1 MQKYYMHFSACIKYY
16 MVLQRYYK
24 SKRDLWTRFVDTNSC
39 QALNAKFMKTLV
51 PKPNHLISLITFV
64 LMIFFGCS
72 EDAEPDDPQP
82 EPNPVSIDANEI
94 VEALNFRNSTVIA
107 GTLPATVKTA
117 DLKIDTDTIFWAEG
131 ITNRIRILKPIGQHI
146 GTFHAQVADADSY
159 IEAEFEIEDETDTIV
174 FMNVD
179 LDLTGLEPPF
189 FFNIR
194 IVPLDDSGLPIDE
207 FDLPVNVEALTD
219 GDCDFAYGD
228 IWEWIYTVGSN
239 NFFTAPMLPA
249 TQDGTLI
256 GCCSDTG
263 NSYYEPSCANP
274 ANNFRKEVHYHNAFV
289 VEREFLKFFESGL
302 VAGELR
308 QYTQNINPSKTDFC
322 GGVAGYNQRNVYN
335 AVGGTI
341 TVNQSNCTLI
351 INEYEGLTE
360 GGFPLPFYA
369 GAGPDVEYKVLSRH
383 FLREKRNGGEG
394 SLERMYERR
403 TEFFEWF
410 D

>member
-1 MQKYYMHFSACIKYY
+1 VTYELGLRS
-16 MVLQRYYK
+16 
-24 SKRDLWTRFVDTNSC
+24 TNSC
-39 QALNAKFMKTLV
+39 QALNANFMKTQV
-51 PKPNHLISLITFV
+51 PKSNHLISLIIFV
-64 LMIFFGCS
+64 LIIFVGCS
-72 EDAEPDDPQP
+72 DDAAPDDPEP
-82 EPNPVSIDANEI
+82 EPNPVGTEVDVNK
-94 VEALNFRNSTVIA
+94 VVKALRFRNSTVIS
-107 GTLPATVKTA
+107 GTIATIVKTA
-117 DLKIDTDTIFWAEG
+117 DLKIDTDTIFWVEG
-131 ITNRIRILKPIGQHI
+131 IKNRIKILKPAGQQI
-146 GTFHAQVADADSY
+146 SSTSFYAQVVDADSY
-159 IEAEFEIEDETDTIV
+159 IEAEFEIEDETDTVV

-179 LDLTGLEPPF
+179 FDLTGLEPPF
-189 FFNIR
+189 SFNIR
-194 IVPLDDSGLPIDE
+194 LVPLDDSGTPIDE
-207 FDLPVNVEALTD
+207 FELPVNIEEPID

-239 NFFTAPMLPA
+239 DFFTAPMLSVN
-249 TQDGTLI
+249 QSNTLV

-263 NSYYEPSCANP
+263 NSYYEPSCLNP
-274 ANNFRKEVHYHNAFV
+274 ANNFRREVNYENVFM

-351 INEYEGLTE
+351 INEYEGLTDN
-360 GGFPLPFYA
+360 GFPLPFYA